1 MFRGHLINILANS
14 FDQCAF
20 LFSQS
25 VDDGTVFGLVVV
37 HNEKKKMLVHGHLV
51 SQSLQICGIIHGSSH
66 DDCR

>member
-37 HNEKKKMLVHGHLV
+37 HNEKKKDV
-51 SQSLQICGIIHGSSH
+51 SAWPSSFTKSAILWH
-66 DDCR
+66 NSW